1 MNLERLKTF
10 RALSETL
17 HVRRTAARLHLSQSA
32 VSQQIATLEDELGV
46 MLLER
51 IGRRVFLTPAGRALA
66 DEAGKILA
74 AVDRALESVRTYG
87 TGESGAVRLG
97 ASTTPGV
104 YLVPEVLGRF
114 RSALPHVAVTLRI
127 ANSAEIEQA
136 LVENELDLGIIGED
150 ITQQELFQVAIGD
163 DSIVGVVAPSLL
175 GGGRSAGRRRQSAR
189 RRPADLERFP
199 ILAREAGS
207 ATQRYV
213 DRSLAAVGFTAKP
226 AFEFP
231 SPEAQVRAAIA
242 GLGLAFLSR
251 RVAADALAAR
261 TLVEINVPGLRL
273 VRPIIA
279 AYHRDKHV
287 SAAMRQLID
296 LARRQ
301 AHPPRA
307 R

>member
-1 MNLERLKTF
+1 MNLDRLKTF

-32 VSQQIATLEDELGV
+32 VSQQIATLEAEIGV

-136 LVENELDLGIIGED
+136 LVENELDIGIIGED

-175 GGGRSAGRRRQSAR
+175 GGRSAGRRRQAAR
-189 RRPADLERFP
+189 FRAADLERFP
-199 ILAREAGS
+199 ILAREVGS

-213 DRSLAAVGFTAKP
+213 DRSLAAVGFTATP

-231 SPEAQVRAAIA
+231 SPEAQLRAAIA
-242 GLGLAFLSR
+242 GLGLAFISR
-251 RVAADALAAR
+251 RVATDALAAR
-261 TLVEINVPGLRL
+261 TLVEVSVPGLRL
-273 VRPIIA
+273 VRPITA

>member
-10 RALSETL
+10 KAVSETL
-17 HVRRTAARLHLSQSA
+17 HFRRTAARLHLSQSA
-32 VSQQIATLEDELGV
+32 VSQQISTLEDELGV

-66 DEAGKILA
+66 DEASKILA
-74 AVDRALESVRTYG
+74 AVDRALESVRTYR
-87 TGESGAVRLG
+87 TGESGSLRLG

-114 RSALPHVAVTLRI
+114 RTALPHVTVTLSI

-150 ITQQELFQVAIGD
+150 ITQQELFQIAIGD
-163 DSIVGVVAPSLL
+163 DLIVGVATPGLL
-175 GGGRSAGRRRQSAR
+175 GDTGRAR
-189 RRPADLERFP
+189 RRPPRRIRAVDLGRLP
-199 ILAREAGS
+199 ILARKAGS
-207 ATQRYV
+207 ATQRHV
-213 DRSLAAVGFTAKP
+213 DRGLAEIGVQPTP

-242 GLGLAFLSR
+242 GLGLAFVSR
-251 RVAADALAAR
+251 RAAADSLAAG
-261 TLVEINVPGLRL
+261 TLVEVSVPGLRL
-273 VRPIIA
+273 IRPITA

-296 LARRQ
+296 LARRH
-301 AHPPRA
+301 AHPSRSH
-307 R
+307 

>member
-1 MNLERLKTF
+1 MHLDRLKTF
-10 RALSETL
+10 KALSETL

-32 VSQQIATLEDELGV
+32 VSQQISTLEGEVGV

-74 AVDRALESVRTYG
+74 AVDRALEAVRNHG
-87 TGESGAVRLG
+87 SGESGRLRLG

-114 RSALPHVAVTLRI
+114 HTALPQVTVSLRI
-127 ANSAEIEQA
+127 ANSAEVERA
-136 LVENELDLGIIGED
+136 LVDNELDLGIVGED
-150 ITQQELFQVAIGD
+150 ITREELFQVAVGD
-163 DSIVGVVAPSLL
+163 DRIVGVAAPTLL
-175 GGGRSAGRRRQSAR
+175 GDGRRGRRRQVR
-189 RRPADLERFP
+189 RLRPADLGKLR
-199 ILAREAGS
+199 LVAREGGS
-207 ATQRYV
+207 ATQRHV
-213 DRSLAAVGFTAKP
+213 DQGLAAIGIRLTP
-226 AFEFP
+226 AYEFP

-242 GLGLAFLSR
+242 GVGIAFVSR
-251 RVAADALAAR
+251 RVAADPLAAGR
-261 TLVEINVPGLRL
+261 LVELTVPGLRL
-273 VRPIIA
+273 VRPITA

-301 AHPPRA
+301 AHPR
-307 R
+307 

>member
-32 VSQQIATLEDELGV
+32 VSQQISTLEDELGV

-66 DEAGKILA
+66 DEASKILA
-74 AVDRALESVRTYG
+74 AVDRAREFVRTYG
-87 TGESGAVRLG
+87 SGESGGLRLG

-114 RSALPHVAVTLRI
+114 RSALPHVSVTLKI
-127 ANSAEIEQA
+127 ANSADIEQA
-136 LVENELDLGIIGED
+136 LVENDLDIGIIGED
-150 ITQQELFQVAIGD
+150 ITQEELFQVAIGD
-163 DSIVGVVAPSLL
+163 DLIVGVIAPALVEGAKSKT
-175 GGGRSAGRRRQSAR
+175 RRRQPTR
-189 RRPADLERFP
+189 VRVADLSKFP

-213 DRSLAAVGFTAKP
+213 ERGLDHVGFRATP

-242 GLGLAFLSR
+242 GLGLAFVSR
-251 RVAADALAAR
+251 RVAADALAAGSV
-261 TLVEINVPGLRL
+261 VELAVRRLRMI
-273 VRPIIA
+273 RPITA

-301 AHPPRA
+301 AHTLRS

>member
-1 MNLERLKTF
+1 MHLDRLKTF
-10 RALSETL
+10 KALSETL

-32 VSQQIATLEDELGV
+32 VSQQISTLEEELGV

-74 AVDRALESVRTYG
+74 AVDRALESVRNYG
-87 TGESGAVRLG
+87 SGESGRLRLG

-104 YLVPEVLGRF
+104 YLVPEVLGKF
-114 RSALPHVAVTLRI
+114 RTALPQVTVSLRI
-127 ANSAEIEQA
+127 ANSAEVERA

-150 ITQQELFQVAIGD
+150 ITQEELFQVAIGD
-163 DSIVGVVAPSLL
+163 DLIVGVAAPSLL
-175 GGGRSAGRRRQSAR
+175 GKTRRL
-189 RRPADLERFP
+189 RPAELDRVPLV
-199 ILAREAGS
+199 AREGGS

-213 DRSLAAVGFTAKP
+213 DQGLAGIGVRLSP
-226 AFEFP
+226 AYQFP

-242 GLGLAFLSR
+242 GLGMAFVSR
-251 RVAADALAAR
+251 RVAADPLAAGR
-261 TLVEINVPGLRL
+261 LVEISVPGLRL
-273 VRPIIA
+273 MRPITA

-301 AHPPRA
+301 AHPRT